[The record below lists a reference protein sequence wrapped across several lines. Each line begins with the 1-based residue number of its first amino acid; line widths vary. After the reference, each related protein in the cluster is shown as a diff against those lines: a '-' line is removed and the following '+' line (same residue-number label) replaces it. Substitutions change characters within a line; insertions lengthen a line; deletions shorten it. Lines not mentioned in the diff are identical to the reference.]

1 MRMAEGPV
9 SRLHKVAHGGRR
21 FNTTPTR
28 RAAELRG
35 ETVEQLLDRNLAE
48 LLQELR
54 VAFTGVQILFAFL
67 LTLAFTQRF
76 TDLDAF
82 GVTAYVLALLCTAI
96 ATMVLLAPVSFH
108 RIVFRRGQKAALVI
122 VADRML
128 MLGLALLIP
137 AICSALLLIL
147 DLVLGRWQ
155 AILGSSVTVAVGLT
169 TWYAL
174 PLGVRRAGR
183 VASGAHG
190 RSRSEATHAGVEPAS
205 PALPGGPLTHQG

>member
-1 MRMAEGPV
+1 V
-9 SRLHKVAHGGRR
+9 
-21 FNTTPTR
+21 
-28 RAAELRG
+28 
-35 ETVEQLLDRNLAE
+35 
-48 LLQELR
+48 
-54 VAFTGVQILFAFL
+54 
-67 LTLAFTQRF
+67 
-76 TDLDAF
+76 
-82 GVTAYVLALLCTAI
+82 ALLCTAI

-137 AICSALLLIL
+137 GICSALLLIL
-147 DLVLGRWQ
+147 DLVLGWWQ

-183 VASGAHG
+183 VAARAHG
-190 RSRSEATHAGVEPAS
+190 RPRPETTDARTEPTA
-205 PALPGGPLTHQG
+205 PALPSGPLTHPG